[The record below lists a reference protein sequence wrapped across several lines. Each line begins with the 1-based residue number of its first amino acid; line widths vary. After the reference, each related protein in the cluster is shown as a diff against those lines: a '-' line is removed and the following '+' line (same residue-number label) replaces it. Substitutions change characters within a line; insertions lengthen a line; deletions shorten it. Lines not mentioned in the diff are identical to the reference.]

1 MKRQIRVYG
10 YETEDADGKPDW
22 WITCDYRRAVVINRM
37 LAERG
42 DGPLMRLIL
51 VADDKRAEAAMADFL
66 CEKPKRARG
75 RQNAAELLAARAEL
89 RRLRA
94 IEAAA
99 RAYCDLTPERADETP
114 APLLFAKLQAALAAK
129 DAP

>member
-1 MKRQIRVYG
+1 MTDIDKLEALAKQRDEI
-10 YETEDADGKPDW
+10 PDESW
-22 WITCDYRRAVVINRM
+22 RCRGCGRLDTRCKCDEM
-37 LAERG
+37 LAASV
-42 DGPLMRLIL
+42 PALI
-51 VADDKRAEAAMADFL
+51 AEI
-66 CEKPKRARG
+66 
-75 RQNAAELLAARAEL
+75 

-129 DAP
+129 ETP